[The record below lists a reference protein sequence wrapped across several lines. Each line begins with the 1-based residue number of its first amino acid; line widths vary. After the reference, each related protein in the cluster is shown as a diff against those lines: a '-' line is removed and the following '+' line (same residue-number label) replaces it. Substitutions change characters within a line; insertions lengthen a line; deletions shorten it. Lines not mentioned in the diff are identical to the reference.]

1 MLIESTIA
9 YGLLYLLLLLW
20 GKRWGKEVIRILAVV
35 PAVYFF
41 VDAELYRTLTPIGV
55 AVGLSVGYLCYILSG
70 LIVDAGIRKHSFL
83 PVIPRNLVPGLRKVY
98 YKRLLRNAFSCTME
112 ELTYRGLLFHFFLHI
127 SDSRLIAVAA
137 VTVWFA
143 GVHYLVKKATVQKID
158 LFVFSLIITAAYAI
172 HSDIYMVI
180 LIHILR
186 NMLIIMQNT
195 NDENLRLQK
204 MYAMAAK
211 MKKVRK

>member
-1 MLIESTIA
+1 MLIDLTIA
-9 YGLLYLLLLLW
+9 YVLLYLLLLLW
-20 GKRWGKEVIRILAVV
+20 GKRRGIEVIRILAVV

-41 VDAELYRTLTPIGV
+41 VDAELYRTFTPIGV
-55 AVGLSVGYLCYILSG
+55 AVGLSVGYLCYVLSD
-70 LIVDAGIRKHSFL
+70 LIVDAGIRKRSFL
-83 PVIPRNLVPGLRKVY
+83 PVIPRNLVPGIRKAY
-98 YKRLLRNAFSCTME
+98 HKRLLRNVFSCTVE

-127 SDSRLIAVAA
+127 SNSKLIAVAV

-143 GVHYLVKKATVQKID
+143 GVHYLTRKATVQKID
-158 LFVFSLIITAAYAI
+158 LFIFSLIITVAYAI

-180 LIHILR
+180 IIHVLR

-195 NDENLRLQK
+195 RDENLRMQK

>member
-1 MLIESTIA
+1 MLIELTIA
-9 YGLLYLLLLLW
+9 YVLLYLLLLLW
-20 GKRWGKEVIRILAVV
+20 GKRRGKEVLRVLAAV
-35 PAVYFF
+35 PAVYFL
-41 VDAELYRTLTPIGV
+41 VDAELYRTFTPIGI
-55 AVGLSVGYLCYILSG
+55 AVGLAAGYLCYVLSG
-70 LIVDAGIRKHSFL
+70 LIVDTGIRKRSFL

-98 YKRLLRNAFSCTME
+98 YKRLLRNVFSCTME

-127 SDSRLIAVAA
+127 SDSKLIAVAV

-143 GVHYLVKKATVQKID
+143 GVHYLTRKATVQKID
-158 LFVFSLIITAAYAI
+158 LFIFSLIITVAYAI

-180 LIHILR
+180 IIHVLR

-195 NDENLRLQK
+195 RDENLRMQK